1 MFSHDAVASE
11 EKHVTWGGENG
22 SKTKIGDYYVVD
34 FGTHNI
40 LGNPTRD
47 KDGNTKNAKYF
58 VNTVTINRIVIRDK
72 GVDGKPGNIMIVK
85 YPG

>member
-1 MFSHDAVASE
+1 MSS
-11 EKHVTWGGENG
+11 
-22 SKTKIGDYYVVD
+22 II
-34 FGTHNI
+34 GTHNI

-47 KDGNTKNAKYF
+47 KDGNMKNAKYF